1 VEREASKTEA
11 EGTQR
16 WYKSETMIGRGQR
29 TPIYGGGGG
38 GVMVRGSRG
47 AGRGS
52 YVGNGAGL
60 GNFLSSLWRGL
71 IPLFRR
77 GVKVAAKTAVKAA
90 KSKTGKSLIK
100 SAKKS
105 AKKAAFKGA
114 ARLLQGEDVIE
125 GAKSDLGAAK
135 RDIGKTLDMAA
146 DSANKE
152 EGSGKRQKNK
162 KTLAIGV
169 GKVGNRKKLGGGKSL
184 I

>member
-1 VEREASKTEA
+1 
-11 EGTQR
+11 
-16 WYKSETMIGRGQR
+16 MIGQGQR
-29 TPIYGGGGG
+29 TSIYGGGGG

-77 GVKVAAKTAVKAA
+77 GVKVAAKTAVKGA

-105 AKKAAFKGA
+105 AKKAVFKGA

-135 RDIGKTLDMAA
+135 RDVCKTLDKSA

-152 EGSGKRQKNK
+152 KGSGKRRANK
-162 KTLAIGV
+162 KTLAIGGV
-169 GKVGNRKKLGGGKSL
+169 GKVGKRKKLGGGKSL